1 MSPNM
6 KVPLN
11 YILFLLPLALADTT
25 HEIVIKWWNKISEQK
40 PYHCTLNEIHK
51 KPFHSTAEKFVKSLH
66 KKPYISIKQCDENDA
81 ALINFTFK
89 GKIENGIPHGPG
101 KLKIQ
106 QNSKFFPEG
115 DLKAISASCLHKS
128 KEILEFV
135 GSSWNFSK

>member
-1 MSPNM
+1 M
-6 KVPLN
+6 KTLHDN
-11 YILFLLPLALADTT
+11 
-25 HEIVIKWWNKISEQK
+25 
-40 PYHCTLNEIHK
+40 PY
-51 KPFHSTAEKFVKSLH
+51 V
-66 KKPYISIKQCDENDA
+66 SIKPCDENDI

-89 GKIENGIPHGPG
+89 GKIINGQPHGPG